1 MSKVVYKYGK
11 LCASHPWEV
20 IVLFLT
26 LSIIILSITPHPSHN
41 QIDEDVRTNC
51 NGNPSDTLS
60 NHHFHQEVGK
70 RVCSKREQ
78 IYCQQKANK
87 LK

>member
-26 LSIIILSITPHPSHN
+26 LSIIIMSITPHPSHN
-41 QIDEDVRTNC
+41 QVDEDVRTNC
-51 NGNPSDTLS
+51 NGHPSDSLS
-60 NHHFHQEVGK
+60 NHHFHQEV
-70 RVCSKREQ
+70 SKAKKFASTKKNRQ
-78 IYCQQKANK
+78 N
-87 LK
+87 